1 MMKIVFFGSDEFSIS
16 ALRACVNS
24 KHEVSLVV
32 TTPPQKKG
40 RGLKYAESPVQVFAT
55 EKNLPLIA
63 PSSLN
68 DNAVVNQITE
78 IQPDIYV
85 VSSYGKYI
93 PSQYLGIPKITTLNV
108 HPSLIPKYRGSGP
121 IQWAIL
127 NGDLETGVSIIEV
140 AKKLDAGDIFL
151 QKVMPIDKADDH
163 LSLRAKLGHLSY
175 DILTDMFKGDITKE
189 NLKRTKQDES
199 CATYAPKLDKSNGH
213 IKLTDDGASIEQ
225 KVRALKPWPGTFM
238 ICDGQRVSL
247 IDVEFYPEH
256 HFEKP
261 GTVIEITPD
270 ESLIVATSNSTL
282 RIKRVQPAGK
292 NEMSAAAFANGKRIK
307 PGYVFMTE

>member
-1 MMKIVFFGSDEFSIS
+1 MKIIFFGSDEFSIS

-24 KHEVSLVV
+24 GNEVSLII

-40 RGLKYAESPVQVFAT
+40 RGLKYSESPVQIFAT
-55 EKNLPLIA
+55 EKKMPFITPA
-63 PSSLN
+63 TLN
-68 DNAVVNQITE
+68 GNEVLDALSDIN
-78 IQPDIYV
+78 PDFYV

-93 PSQYLGIPKITTLNV
+93 PSKYLAIPKVATLNV

-121 IQWAIL
+121 IQWALL

-140 AKKLDAGDIFL
+140 AKKLDGGDIFV
-151 QKVMPIDKADDH
+151 QKRIPIDQFDDH

-175 DILTDMFKGDITKE
+175 DILTDMFKKGISKE
-189 NLKRTKQDES
+189 SLKRTRQDES
-199 CATYAPKLDKSNGH
+199 LATYAPKLDKANGH

-247 IDVEFYPEH
+247 LDVTFHPEH
-256 HFEKP
+256 NFEPP

-270 ESLIVATSNSTL
+270 ESLIVATTNSTL

-292 NEMSAAAFANGKRIK
+292 NEMTAAAYANGKRIK
-307 PGYVFMTE
+307 PGYVFVTE